1 MVREILL
8 LKALNDCPFVTKI
21 LDIIEPPNVTSFRD
35 LYFVMEYVES
45 DLKKVIRSPLILSE
59 LHVQVIV
66 YNLLCGL
73 KWVHSAEILHRDIK
87 PSNILINE
95 DCHIKICDFGLA
107 RSVAGLKENPFRTL
121 EAVKRSLAAINE

>member
-1 MVREILL
+1 
-8 LKALNDCPFVTKI
+8 
-21 LDIIEPPNVTSFRD
+21 
-35 LYFVMEYVES
+35 
-45 DLKKVIRSPLILSE
+45 
-59 LHVQVIV
+59 VIV

-121 EAVKRSLAAINE
+121 EAVKHSLASINE

>member
-1 MVREILL
+1 M
-8 LKALNDCPFVTKI
+8 D
-21 LDIIEPPNVTSFRD
+21 
-35 LYFVMEYVES
+35 YVES
-45 DLKKVIRSPLILSE
+45 DLKKVIKSSLQLSE

-73 KWVHSAEILHRDIK
+73 NWVHAAQVLHRDIK

-107 RSVAGLKENPFRTL
+107 RSVAGLKNNPFTTCK
-121 EAVKRSLAAINE
+121 EIKSHIQGINAKKV